1 MHIYVYIESMDDF
14 ENVYINK
21 NKKCEVFTFS
31 LVYISI
37 MVIFVGN

>member
-14 ENVYINK
+14 ENVYI